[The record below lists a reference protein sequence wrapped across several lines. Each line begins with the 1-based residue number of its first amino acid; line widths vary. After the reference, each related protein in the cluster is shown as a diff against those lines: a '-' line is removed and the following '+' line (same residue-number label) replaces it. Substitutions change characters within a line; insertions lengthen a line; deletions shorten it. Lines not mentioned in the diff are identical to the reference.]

1 MKRWGKWLAVWLA
14 VLLVVS
20 GISLPARAE
29 TPSADQR
36 LDATLKHYVAELREN
51 PETRGMLVGYEVV
64 SLDRSRTLSALR
76 EHNTFVPGS
85 TVKLLLAA
93 AAVDRW
99 SADTKIPTEV
109 WLDGTLSS
117 GGVFRGNVWLKGYGD
132 PSLDEKQL
140 RKLAK
145 ALADQGI
152 RKVEGNI
159 GVDDRYFDRVRLGTS
174 WVWDD
179 EPYPISAQIGALS
192 VDQNTVRVQ
201 VTPGRHTGQAPRVTV
216 TPAPDYVQVIN
227 RAQTVEGDQ
236 QQLTITRTRAKNEIV
251 ITGTIG
257 EDHTGVTVRRTVEE
271 PDVFTGWVFKEQLN
285 RVGIR
290 FSSSTRVISGELPS
304 SAKCIS
310 QTLSPTVDRLLQRTI
325 KTGDNFYAE
334 MLLKR
339 LGATEKGVGSAEA
352 GIEAIQTF
360 AARVGVDIDFRQVD
374 GSGLSRQDV
383 VAPHHLIQLLTAM
396 DKHPARERFWSFLP
410 VAGVDGTLKD
420 RMTGT
425 PAEKNVR
432 AKTGGEFG
440 LTGITTSRSG
450 ERLAFAVLIRGTKE
464 KALSKAFQ
472 DRIAVAATT
481 YPDLP
486 DPGELP
492 PEDAYLLTE
501 RLNPLLDAEPYR
513 GVVSGVMVESLDRGD
528 VLYERNGPALL
539 TPASNAK
546 LFTSA
551 AALGLLGPDDRLH
564 TRLFRTGPIQNGV
577 LHGDLILQGGGDPT
591 LATEGALRVQEG
603 PTIHQMVNDI
613 QAAGIKRVTGSV
625 IVDTTAFTD
634 DVYGRGWS
642 WADENEYYQPQITA
656 LSINRGTVRLDY
668 LPGGQV
674 GDPIR
679 LSLTP
684 QTRYVRVINTA
695 VTGPAGSE
703 NTLSISRDR
712 GTNTIRVSG
721 SLPLDF
727 QGDYTRVPVENPHL
741 YTGELLREQL
751 ENAGVAFNQP
761 SSAQAGTVPQEAE
774 LIRDYP
780 SPPMSEIVRYMNKNS
795 DNFYAEMLLRVLG
808 LQKEGAGTAQAGVEA
823 VNDYLRQLKLNFQAD
838 LVDGSGLSREDQ
850 LSAEELVQL
859 LSTVS
864 RSPVAAPFTDSLP
877 VAGVDGTLQSRMR
890 NTAAA
895 NNLRAKTGSL
905 TDVSALS
912 GYVRTKDGER
922 LVFSMIMNGYTAGS
936 LRQLQDRIGVMLAEF
951 QREE

>member
-1 MKRWGKWLAVWLA
+1 MKRWGKWLAVWLT

-20 GISLPARAE
+20 GISLPVRAG
-29 TPSADQR
+29 TVSADQR
-36 LDATLKHYVAELREN
+36 LDATLKHYVAELQEN

-64 SLDRSRTLSALR
+64 SLERGRTLSALR

-85 TVKLLLAA
+85 TVKLLLTAA
-93 AAVDRW
+93 ALDRW
-99 SADTKIPTEV
+99 PAGAQIPTEV
-109 WLDGTLSS
+109 WLDGTLTP
-117 GGVFRGNVWLKGYGD
+117 GGILRGNVWLKGYGD
-132 PSLDEKQL
+132 PSLDERQL

-145 ALADQGI
+145 SLADRGI

-174 WVWDD
+174 WMWDD

-192 VDQNTVRVQ
+192 VDHNTVRVQ
-201 VTPGRHTGQAPRVTV
+201 VKPGRHTGQAPRVTV

-236 QQLTITRTRAKNEIV
+236 QQLTTARTRAKNEIV

-257 EDHTGVTVRRTVEE
+257 EEHTGVTVRRTVEQ
-271 PDVFTGWVFKEQLN
+271 PDLFTGWVFKEQLN

-290 FSSSTRVISGELPS
+290 VSPFTQVITGVLPS
-304 SAKCIS
+304 SAERVF
-310 QTLSPTVDRLLQRTI
+310 QVLSPSMDQLLRRMV
-325 KTGDNFYAE
+325 KTSDNFYAE

-339 LGATEKGVGSAEA
+339 LGATETGVGSAEA
-352 GIEAIQTF
+352 GIEAIRNF
-360 AARVGVDIDFRQVD
+360 AARAGVDIDFRQVD

-383 VAPHHLIQLLTAM
+383 VAPHHLIQLLMAM

-410 VAGVDGTLKD
+410 VAGVDGTLKN

-425 PAEKNVR
+425 PAENNVR

-440 LTGITTSRSG
+440 LVGMTTSRSG

-513 GVVSGVMVESLDRGD
+513 GVVSGVMVESLDHGD
-528 VLYERNGPALL
+528 LLYERNGSALL

-551 AALGLLGPDDRLH
+551 AALGLLGPNARLH
-564 TRLFRTGPIQNGV
+564 TRLFRTGPIRDGV
-577 LHGDLILQGGGDPT
+577 LYGDLILQGGGDPT
-591 LATEGALRVQEG
+591 LATEGSLRVQEG
-603 PTIHQMVNDI
+603 PTIDQMVKDI
-613 QAAGIKRVTGSV
+613 QAAGIKRVTGNV

-642 WADENEYYQPQITA
+642 WDDENEYYQPQITA
-656 LSINRGTVRLDY
+656 LSVNRGTVRLDY
-668 LPGGQV
+668 LPGRQA

-684 QTRYVRVINTA
+684 QTRYVDVINTA

-712 GTNTIRVSG
+712 GTNTIRISG

-741 YTGELLREQL
+741 YTGEVLREQL
-751 ENAGVAFNQP
+751 ENAGISFDRPGA
-761 SSAQAGTVPQEAE
+761 ARAGTVPRGAE
-774 LIRDYP
+774 PVRDYP

-795 DNFYAEMLLRVLG
+795 DNFYAEMLIRVLG
-808 LQKEGAGTAQAGVEA
+808 LEKAGSGTAQAGVEA
-823 VNDYLRQLKLNFQAD
+823 INSYMRQLGLNVRPD
-838 LVDGSGLSREDQ
+838 LVDGSGLSRQDQ

-859 LSTVS
+859 LMAVS
-864 RSPVAAPFTDSLP
+864 HSSVAAPFTDSLP

-936 LRQLQDRIGVMLAEF
+936 LRQLQDRIGVTLAEF
-951 QREE
+951 QRGE

>member
-1 MKRWGKWLAVWLA
+1 MKRWGKWLGVWMA
-14 VLLVVS
+14 VLLLVS
-20 GISLPARAE
+20 GISLPVQAE

-36 LDATLKHYVAELREN
+36 LDAALKHYVNELREN
-51 PETRGMLVGYEVV
+51 PETKGMLVGYEVV

-76 EHNTFVPGS
+76 EHNTFVAGS

-93 AAVDRW
+93 AVADR
-99 SADTKIPTEV
+99 SPADERVPTEV
-109 WLDGTLSS
+109 WLDGTLTP
-117 GGVFRGNVWLKGYGD
+117 GGIFRGDVWLKGYGD

-140 RKLAK
+140 QKLAK
-145 ALADQGI
+145 ALAGRGI
-152 RKVEGNI
+152 RKVDGNI

-174 WVWDD
+174 WMWDE

-201 VTPGRHTGQAPRVTV
+201 VKPGRHKGQAPLVTV
-216 TPAPDYVQVIN
+216 TPAPDYVRVIN
-227 RAQTVEGDQ
+227 RARTVDGEQ

-257 EDHTGVTVRRTVEE
+257 KNHAGVTVRRTVEE
-271 PDVFTGWVFKEQLN
+271 PDLFTGWVFKEQLN
-285 RVGIR
+285 REGIL
-290 FSSSTRVISGELPS
+290 FSSSARVTSGVLPS
-304 SAKCIS
+304 SAERVS
-310 QTLSPTVDRLLQRTI
+310 QVFSPPLDQLLRRMM
-325 KTGDNFYAE
+325 KTSDNFYAE

-352 GIEAIQTF
+352 GIGAIQSF
-360 AARVGVDIDFRQVD
+360 AVRVGMDIDFRQVD

-410 VAGVDGTLKD
+410 VAGVDGTLKK

-425 PAEKNVR
+425 PAENNVR

-440 LTGITTSRSG
+440 LAGLTTSRSG
-450 ERLAFAVLIRGTKE
+450 ERLAFAVLIRGTKV

-492 PEDAYLLTE
+492 LQDAYLLTE
-501 RLNPLLDAEPYR
+501 RLDPLLDAEPYR
-513 GVVSGVMVESLDRGD
+513 GVVSGVMVKSLDRGD
-528 VLYERNGPALL
+528 LLYERNGTSLL
-539 TPASNAK
+539 TPASNVK
-546 LFTSA
+546 LFTSS
-551 AALGLLGPDDRLH
+551 AALGMLGPDTRLH
-564 TRLFRTGPIQNGV
+564 TRLFRTGPIRKGV
-577 LHGDLILQGGGDPT
+577 LQGDLILQGGGDPT
-591 LATEGALRVQEG
+591 LATEGPLRVQEG
-603 PTIHQMVNDI
+603 PTIEQMVKDI
-613 QAAGIKRVTGSV
+613 QAAGISRVNGNV
-625 IVDTTAFTD
+625 IVDAAAFTD
-634 DVYGRGWS
+634 DVYGHGWS
-642 WADENEYYQPQITA
+642 WDDESEYYQPQITA
-656 LSINRGTVRLDY
+656 LSLNRGTVRLDY
-668 LPGGQV
+668 LPGGQP

-679 LSLTP
+679 LSVTP
-684 QTRYVRVINTA
+684 KTRYVEVINTS

-741 YTGELLREQL
+741 YAGEVLREQL
-751 ENAGVAFNQP
+751 EKAGIAFDRP
-761 SSAQAGTVPQEAE
+761 GAARTGTAPRISV

-780 SPPMSEIVRYMNKNS
+780 SPPLSEIIRYMNKNS
-795 DNFYAEMLLRVLG
+795 DNFYAEMLIRVLG
-808 LQKEGAGTAQAGVEA
+808 LEEKGVGTAQAGTEA
-823 VNDYLRQLKLNFQAD
+823 INAYLRQLGLDFRPD
-838 LVDGSGLSREDQ
+838 LVDGSGLSRKDQ

-859 LSTVS
+859 LIAVS
-864 RSPVAAPFTDSLP
+864 RSSVAAPFTDSLP
-877 VAGVDGTLQSRMR
+877 VAGVDGTLGSRMR

-936 LRQLQDRIGVMLAEF
+936 LRQLQDTIGVTLAEF
-951 QREE
+951 QRGE